1 MRRTLLAAT
10 VIAAL
15 LAAGCFEFLTGSNT
29 SPSSSGVNGLSGA
42 WASVSSATTL
52 QDTCTNFT
60 WSVTDISG
68 NTASGAFTATCL
80 GNLNVTGTASGT
92 LSGSTVNWTATG
104 TATAPDG
111 TECPISLSGTAT
123 FDGTQIRIPYSG
135 TTCLGSVSGTEI
147 LRRPG

>member
-10 VIAAL
+10 AVAAL
-15 LAAGCFEFLTGSNT
+15 MAAGCFEFLTGSKTN
-29 SPSSSGVNGLSGA
+29 PSSTGVEGLNGS
-42 WASVSSATTL
+42 WASVSSATSL
-52 QDTCTNFT
+52 QNICTNFT

-68 NTASGAFTATCL
+68 NTASGTFTATCL
-80 GNLNVTGTASGT
+80 DTLQVNGTASGT
-92 LSGSTVNWTATG
+92 LSGSTVNWTASG

-135 TTCLGSVSGTEI
+135 TTCLGPVSGTEI